1 MSTYLITGGTGL
13 IGKALTEML
22 IKQGHRV
29 IILSRSLQ
37 TTDTPQLS
45 YALWDIEKQQ
55 IDEKAIAYAD
65 YIFHLAGA
73 GVADKRWS
81 AKRKKEIRESRIK
94 SSELLVKAMT
104 NFPNKVKA
112 VISASAT
119 GWYGEDK
126 KNMEGKN
133 FFTEEQPSA
142 TDFLGETCLLW
153 EKSLDPIAAL
163 GIRVVKLRTGI
174 VFSNNGGAF
183 AEFKKP
189 LKMGIASI
197 LGSGKQ
203 IISWIHI
210 TDLCRMYLFAAEH
223 EGVNGSYNAVSP
235 MPVTNK
241 NLMMLM
247 AKKMRDKFF
256 ISIHVPT
263 FVLKVMLG
271 EMSVEVL
278 KSTTVSSAKIKNAGF
293 TFFYPSIEAATDD
306 LLK

>member
-223 EGVNGSYNAVSP
+223 ERVNGSYNAVSP